1 MRDVLIADDD
11 AALRQALK
19 LGLEAAGYRVQLA
32 ANGRE
37 ALALQRTRPADVL
50 VTALYRPE
58 SDGFEAISGF
68 RQAFPSTAIIAM
80 SGGAQRARGDYLAAA
95 TLAGV
100 DATLRKPF
108 PMQALLQ
115 AIRSLEQPR

>member
-50 VTALYRPE
+50 VTDLFMPE
-58 SDGFEAISGF
+58 SDGFVAISGF

>member
-1 MRDVLIADDD
+1 MKRILVVDDNADMRYSL
-11 AALRQALK
+11 QAL
-19 LGLEAAGYRVQLA
+19 LELEGYAVRTAG
-32 ANGRE
+32 NGRE
-37 ALALQRTRPADVL
+37 ALVEQRSSSADVL
-50 VTALYRPE
+50 VTDLFMPE